1 MMRSMYSGVAGLR
14 IHQTRM
20 DVIGNNIANVNTV
33 GFKSQKV
40 SFSELFYQT
49 SQIATGPSEE
59 GTKGGS
65 NAKQVGL
72 GASVSQ
78 ISTNITDRGG
88 AQSTGNALDVMING
102 NSFFV
107 VQSGGA
113 NYYTKAGNFT
123 TDGNGNLVTGSGN
136 YVMGYTAAK
145 NEETGDFYLQ
155 KDQLRP
161 ISLYGAE
168 YMSTDP
174 AQTTEAV
181 LSGNVN
187 SQDDAYATNG
197 SGYISTNL
205 YVYDSLGNRYGVQM
219 NVEKVSD
226 TEYTLT
232 PSTVFSG
239 SEEAEGIS
247 AVFSGDG
254 VNADGSITLQFD
266 GTRGHITNEPA
277 NFTLNFTDG
286 ANNLDAF
293 AQDINVDFS
302 SMTCFGGK
310 TDIAANAGASGTHA
324 GEGKAVGEMIS
335 LGISDDGR
343 IVASYTNG
351 DTVTIGQLVTAQF
364 SNASGL
370 EKIGDNLFGET
381 LNSGDV
387 TLQTIDAAGET
398 ISGGVVEMSNVD
410 LASEFTDM
418 IVTQRGFQA
427 NSRII
432 TTSDS
437 MIEELLSLKR

>member
-1 MMRSMYSGVAGLR
+1 MMRSMYSGVSGLR

-33 GFKSQKV
+33 GYKSQKV

-49 SQIATGPSEE
+49 SQIATGPNEE

-72 GASVSQ
+72 GASVGQ
-78 ISTNITDRGG
+78 ITTNVTDRGG

-102 NSFFV
+102 SSFFV
-107 VQSGGA
+107 VQSGGT

-123 TDGNGNLVTGSGN
+123 TDGNGTLVTGNGD
-136 YVMGYTAAK
+136 YVMGYTAK
-145 NEETGDFYLQ
+145 KDEETGDFYLQ
-155 KDQLRP
+155 KDQFRP
-161 ISLYGAE
+161 ISIYGSE
-168 YMSTDP
+168 YMTTDP
-174 AQTTEAV
+174 AQTTQAV
-181 LSGNVN
+181 IEGNID
-187 SQDDAYATNG
+187 SQDDAYATKG
-197 SGYISTNL
+197 AGYLSTTL
-205 YVYDSLGNRYGVQM
+205 YLFDSLGNKYGVQFD
-219 NVEKVSD
+219 VEKVSN
-226 TEYTLT
+226 TEYTLR
-232 PSTVFSG
+232 PSSVFFG
-239 SEEAEGIS
+239 ADKAEGIS
-247 AVFSGDG
+247 AVISGDG
-254 VNADGSITLQFD
+254 VNADGSLTLQFD
-266 GTRGHITNEPA
+266 GTKGYITNEVS
-277 NFTLNFTDG
+277 NFTLNITDG
-286 ANNLDAF
+286 TNNLDSF

-302 SMTCFGGK
+302 AMTCFGSK
-310 TDIAANAGASGTHA
+310 TDITSNRGAANTNAGA
-324 GEGKAVGEMIS
+324 GKAVGEMVS
-335 LGISDDGR
+335 LGISNDGGV
-343 IVASYTNG
+343 IASYSNG
-351 DTVTIGQLVTAQF
+351 DEVMIGQLITAQF

-387 TLQTIDAAGET
+387 VYQTIYSAGET